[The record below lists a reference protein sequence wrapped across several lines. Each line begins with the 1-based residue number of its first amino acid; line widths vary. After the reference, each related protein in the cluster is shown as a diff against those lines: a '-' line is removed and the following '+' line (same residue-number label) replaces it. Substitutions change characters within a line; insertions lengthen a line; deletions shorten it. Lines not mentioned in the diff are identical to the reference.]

1 VIHAI
6 ASWVASC
13 HSDSP
18 RCLMARDDRDLLEL
32 LKFELKF
39 LEDGG
44 YGRSPHTPWRRPL
57 VFEDSLTCPN
67 FGDPAHT
74 HPCSEC
80 LLMEFVPAELKD
92 QVSPCRL
99 IPLTPKGETA
109 DYFYRCGTQL
119 ELEEALA
126 GWLRDQIS
134 QIEEQLERSSKTGP
148 TTASPTGLDGLQR
161 KQWLVFATNLYLLA
175 SRHRDNHDYM
185 VAHAL
190 YGRALEAAQNVAT
203 SEGGLLLVARILN
216 DRQAVC
222 AILRRGQEGA
232 NRNESEELQAV
243 GRQ

>member
-1 VIHAI
+1 MPQAE
-6 ASWVASC
+6 
-13 HSDSP
+13 
-18 RCLMARDDRDLLEL
+18 RETLEL

-57 VFEDSLTCPN
+57 VFEDSLTCLN

-126 GWLRDQIS
+126 GWLREQIS
-134 QIEEQLERSSKTGP
+134 QIEEQRERASKAEP
-148 TTASPTGLDGLQR
+148 ATASSNGLDELHR
-161 KQWLVFATNLYLLA
+161 KQWLAFADNLYLLA
-175 SRHRDNHDYM
+175 NRHRDLYDYV
-185 VAHAL
+185 VANGL
-190 YGRALEAAQNVAT
+190 YCRALEAAQKVAA
-203 SEGGLLLVARILN
+203 SEDGLSLVARIGN
-216 DRQAVC
+216 DQQAVS
-222 AILRRGQEGA
+222 AILRRGEDGA
-232 NRNESEELQAV
+232 KKAESEELQML
-243 GRQ
+243 GR

>member
-1 VIHAI
+1 MG
-6 ASWVASC
+6 SC
-13 HSDSP
+13 DSDSA
-18 RCLMARDDRDLLEL
+18 RCLTAKDERDLLDL

>member
-1 VIHAI
+1 
-6 ASWVASC
+6 
-13 HSDSP
+13 
-18 RCLMARDDRDLLEL
+18 MAKDERDLLDL

-80 LLMEFVPAELKD
+80 LLIEFVPAELKE
-92 QVSPCRL
+92 QISPCRL

-134 QIEEQLERSSKTGP
+134 QIEEQRERGSRSESTI
-148 TTASPTGLDGLQR
+148 ASPTGLDGLQS
-161 KQWLVFATNLYLLA
+161 KQWLVFANNLYLLA
-175 SRHRDNHDYM
+175 SRRRDNHDYAL
-185 VAHAL
+185 AHAL
-190 YGRALEAAQNVAT
+190 YGRALEAVQNVAA
-203 SEGGLLLVARILN
+203 SKGGLLMVARIL
-216 DRQAVC
+216 DDQQAVA
-222 AILRRGQEGA
+222 AILRRGQDGA
-232 NRNESEELQAV
+232 ERTESEEAQAV
-243 GRQ
+243 GRR

>member
-1 VIHAI
+1 
-6 ASWVASC
+6 
-13 HSDSP
+13 
-18 RCLMARDDRDLLEL
+18 MAKDERDLLDL

-44 YGRSPHTPWRRPL
+44 YGRSPHTPWRRPV

-67 FGDPAHT
+67 FGDPAHP

-126 GWLRDQIS
+126 GWLREQIS
-134 QIEEQLERSSKTGP
+134 QIEEQREQASKAEP
-148 TTASPTGLDGLQR
+148 ATASSNGLDELHR
-161 KQWLVFATNLYLLA
+161 KQWLVFADNLYLLA
-175 SRHRDNHDYM
+175 NRHRDLYDYA
-185 VAHAL
+185 VANGL
-190 YGRALEAAQNVAT
+190 YCRALEAAQKVAT
-203 SEGGLLLVARILN
+203 SEDGLSLVARIGN
-216 DRQAVC
+216 DQQAVS
-222 AILRRGQEGA
+222 AILRRGGDGSKIA
-232 NRNESEELQAV
+232 ESEELQVV
-243 GRQ
+243 GR

>member
-1 VIHAI
+1 
-6 ASWVASC
+6 
-13 HSDSP
+13 
-18 RCLMARDDRDLLEL
+18 MAKDERDLLDL

-80 LLMEFVPAELKD
+80 LLMDFVPAELKG

-134 QIEEQLERSSKTGP
+134 QIEEQRERASKTEP
-148 TTASPTGLDGLQR
+148 PTASPTELDGLHR
-161 KQWLVFATNLYLLA
+161 KQWLVFAEQSVLA
-175 SRHRDNHDYM
+175 
-185 VAHAL
+185 
-190 YGRALEAAQNVAT
+190 
-203 SEGGLLLVARILN
+203 
-216 DRQAVC
+216 
-222 AILRRGQEGA
+222 GQPP
-232 NRNESEELQAV
+232 S
-243 GRQ
+243 

>member
-1 VIHAI
+1 
-6 ASWVASC
+6 
-13 HSDSP
+13 
-18 RCLMARDDRDLLEL
+18 MAKDDRDLLDL

-190 YGRALEAAQNVAT
+190 YGRALEATQNVAT